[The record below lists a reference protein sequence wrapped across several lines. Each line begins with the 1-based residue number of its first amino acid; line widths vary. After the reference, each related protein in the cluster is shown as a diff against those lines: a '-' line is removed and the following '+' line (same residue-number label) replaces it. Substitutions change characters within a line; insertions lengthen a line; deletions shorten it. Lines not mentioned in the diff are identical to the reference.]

1 MLMTDDRLVEIETK
15 LAHQEQL
22 LIELND
28 ALANQQ
34 DSIMALERLCASI
47 TERLRSLGE
56 GDSTSP
62 PDFERPPHY

>member
-1 MLMTDDRLVEIETK
+1 MNEDRIIDIETK
-15 LAHQEQL
+15 LAHQEQM

-28 ALANQQ
+28 ALTNQQ

-47 TERLRSLGE
+47 TERLRSMGE

-62 PDFERPPHY
+62 PDDERPPHY

>member
-1 MLMTDDRLVEIETK
+1 MNDDRLVEIETK

-47 TERLRSLGE
+47 TERLQSLGDGE
-56 GDSTSP
+56 ASSP
-62 PDFERPPHY
+62 PDDERPPHY

>member
-1 MLMTDDRLVEIETK
+1 MGDDRLIDIETK

-28 ALANQQ
+28 ALTNQQ

-47 TERLRSLGE
+47 SERLRSLGDGE
-56 GDSTSP
+56 AASP
-62 PDFERPPHY
+62 PDDERPPHY

>member
-1 MLMTDDRLVEIETK
+1 MTDERLIDIETK

-34 DSIMALERLCASI
+34 DSIITLEKLCASMA
-47 TERLRSLGE
+47 ERLRSLGE
-56 GDSTSP
+56 GDSSAP
-62 PDFERPPHY
+62 AGDERPPHY